1 MTNNELTSEQQAIII
16 VEKLSAGIRTQIANE
31 VERHFHGIDHDLAH
45 DIAKFIREG
54 QPTIA

>member
-1 MTNNELTSEQQAIII
+1 MENNELTTEQQAIVI

-31 VERHFHGIDHDLAH
+31 VELEFHGIDHDLAH

-54 QPTIA
+54 KPTIA

>member
-1 MTNNELTSEQQAIII
+1 MENNELTPEQQAIII

-54 QPTIA
+54 QSTIA

>member
-1 MTNNELTSEQQAIII
+1 MENNELTSEQQAIII

-45 DIAKFIREG
+45 DVAKFIREG
-54 QPTIA
+54 KPTIS

>member
-1 MTNNELTSEQQAIII
+1 MENNELTPEQQAIII

-45 DIAKFIREG
+45 DVAKFIREG
-54 QPTIA
+54 KPTIA

>member
-1 MTNNELTSEQQAIII
+1 MENNELTSEQQAIVI

-31 VERHFHGIDHDLAH
+31 VELHFHGIDHDLAH

-54 QPTIA
+54 KPTIA